1 MEKLSDLISKK
12 IFSFAQGRKIGYVL
26 NVKFDNAFN
35 IDKII
40 VASEEDEKELELSAD
55 RIRISGDNIF
65 IENENAIVPATSQV
79 FSIIGKQVF
88 TNRGTDLGRVIDVY
102 LSNKKAVCIIS
113 DKLAFSPRQIGV
125 IGQDAII
132 LGKVNIPARQV
143 NVFAPKGEEEYVSI
157 MPIQQKIEPQIPQRV
172 SMDSRSLIGKMAT
185 KDIFGLNNEL
195 IIKKYEIITQ
205 KKLDEIKKH
214 NKLNILFY
222 NCK

>member
-1 MEKLSDLISKK
+1 M
-12 IFSFAQGRKIGYVL
+12 L

-143 NVFAPKGEEEYVSI
+143 NVFAPKGEEEYV
-157 MPIQQKIEPQIPQRV
+157 
-172 SMDSRSLIGKMAT
+172 
-185 KDIFGLNNEL
+185 
-195 IIKKYEIITQ
+195 
-205 KKLDEIKKH
+205 
-214 NKLNILFY
+214 
-222 NCK
+222 

>member
-12 IFSFAQGRKIGYVL
+12 IFSFVQGRKIGYVL
-26 NVKFDNAFN
+26 NVKFDDAFN

-65 IENENAIVPATSQV
+65 IENENAISPATSQV
-79 FSIIGKQVF
+79 ISVIGKQVF

-102 LSNKKAVCIIS
+102 LSNKKAVCVIS
-113 DKLAFSPRQIGV
+113 DKSAFSPRQIGV

-132 LGKVNIPARQV
+132 LGKVHAPAGQV
-143 NVFAPKGEEEYVSI
+143 NVFAPRGEEEYVSI
-157 MPIQQKIEPQIPQRV
+157 MPIQQKIESQIPQRV
-172 SMDSRSLIGKMAT
+172 STDPRSLIGKMAT

-205 KKLDEIKKH
+205 KKLNEIKKH